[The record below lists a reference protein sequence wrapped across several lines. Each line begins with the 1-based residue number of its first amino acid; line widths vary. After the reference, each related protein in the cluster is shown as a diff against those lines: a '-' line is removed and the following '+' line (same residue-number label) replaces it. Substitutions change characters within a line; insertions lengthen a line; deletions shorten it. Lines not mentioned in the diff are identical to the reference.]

1 MSDEEK
7 IIAADLETPAES
19 ALLKAAYKKS
29 GLRIADLAAAADLSA
44 GTITITLSGVR
55 YRDGRPHVAIP
66 PDRTLVKLAAV
77 LGVRSNDLRDLG
89 RDRAADLLD
98 EANAA
103 SGQTITVSS
112 DEDAR
117 AVAAG
122 RQILARQVLAVFS
135 SEELRAELARRDSVD
150 DEESD
155 EQIKAELAEDLRT
168 AQYPG

>member
-19 ALLKAAYKKS
+19 VLLKAAYKKS
-29 GLRIADLAAAADLSA
+29 GLRIADLAEAADLSM
-44 GTITITLSGVR
+44 GTITNTITLSGVR

-77 LGVRSNDLRDLG
+77 LGIRSNDLRDVG

-112 DEDAR
+112 DKGAR

-122 RQILARQVLAVFS
+122 RQILARFWLSSVPKSFVLS
-135 SEELRAELARRDSVD
+135 
-150 DEESD
+150 
-155 EQIKAELAEDLRT
+155 
-168 AQYPG
+168 